1 MNTSASEP
9 VVLAEIERTQRERLT
24 AVVLLTERMLTL
36 GKAGDWDQVSDS
48 ERCRQS
54 LLEDCFETE
63 VQPQNSEIFSEA
75 IAAML
80 HMNEELLAHLQHAR
94 KEASITFSGERR
106 GHQAVAHYLEAS
118 SV

>member
-9 VVLAEIERTQRERLT
+9 VILAEVSRIQRERLA
-24 AVVLLTERMLTL
+24 AVVLLTERMLNL
-36 GKAGDWDQVSDS
+36 AKDGDWEQVTES

-80 HMNEELLAHLQHAR
+80 HMNEELLARLQHAR
-94 KEASITFSGERR
+94 EEASLSFSGERR
-106 GHQAVAHYLEAS
+106 GHQAVAHYLDVSAE
-118 SV
+118 